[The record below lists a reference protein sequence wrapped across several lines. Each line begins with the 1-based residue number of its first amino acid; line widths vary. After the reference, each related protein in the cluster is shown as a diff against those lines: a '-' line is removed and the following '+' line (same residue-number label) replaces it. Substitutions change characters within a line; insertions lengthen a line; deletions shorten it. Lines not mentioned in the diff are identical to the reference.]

1 MTPPRASQH
10 LTTPPAPAPAPDE
23 LRGQFPQI
31 TVRAGV
37 PLFRTR
43 SAKLNPWW
51 FGTSLDNRFDLP
63 GTAGT
68 CYVAE
73 SELLGLLEAWSGIR
87 IIARADAAVRAIST
101 LSVSRDLIVADTTAN
116 AAIRFGVTAEI
127 STTVDYALTQQWAA
141 PLQDAGY
148 HGIRY
153 WARHELSHTS
163 ASIALF
169 DSAGDQTDS
178 PLRPTVYGVARTDCL
193 IDRDDLLT
201 DLQVN
206 AGITVMAPPS
216 TLGPS

>member
-1 MTPPRASQH
+1 MTSPRASQH
-10 LTTPPAPAPAPDE
+10 LTTPPAPDQ
-23 LRGQFPQI
+23 LRGHFPQI
-31 TVRAGV
+31 TVRAGA
-37 PLFRTR
+37 PLFRSH

-63 GTAGT
+63 GPAGT

-73 SELLGLLEAWSGIR
+73 SELVGLLEAWAGIR
-87 IIARADAAVRAIST
+87 IIARTDAAVRAIST
-101 LSVSRDLIVADTTAN
+101 LSVGRDLIVADATAN

-127 STTVDYALTQQWAA
+127 STTVNYALTQQWAA
-141 PLQDAGY
+141 ALHAAGY

-178 PLRPTVYGVARTDCL
+178 SLQPTQYRVARTDSL

-206 AGITVMAPPS
+206 AGITVMTPPS